1 MSFEKIGKVKK
12 TLYRMCL
19 VTSHFY
25 SLKSKNNYLISRF
38 VVLLKCAFLYF
49 VEKKYPVIFTI
60 IVQGTIERLISK
72 ANICNTIKFCN
83 WDITIILRP
92 FILRSFIHR
101 VWIKQQRLSGNP
113 SLSKTFLAAKIF
125 YLLVK

>member
-12 TLYRMCL
+12 NFIECALY
-19 VTSHFY
+19 TSHFY

-38 VVLLKCAFLYF
+38 VVLLKCGFLYF

-72 ANICNTIKFCN
+72 ANICNIIKFCN
-83 WDITIILRP
+83 CDITIILYP
-92 FILRSFIHR
+92 FILRWFIHR
-101 VWIKQQRLSGNP
+101 VWIKKQWLSSKP
-113 SLSKTFLAAKIF
+113 SLSKIILAAKIF
-125 YLLVK
+125 DLLVG